1 MDHDTAEGGQQW
13 AHFVLPHKL
22 KQTERQAVAA
32 VKAAVC
38 SSAAHFPRVTEKK
51 KRERSFV
58 QKICYCMKFL
68 WKVKHVQAVCF
79 RFLSTSD
86 PQIERRH

>member
-1 MDHDTAEGGQQW
+1 MDHDTEEGGQQW

-22 KQTERQAVAA
+22 KQTERQAVTA

-51 KRERSFV
+51 KG
-58 QKICYCMKFL
+58 KKFCSKNML
-68 WKVKHVQAVCF
+68 LYEILVE
-79 RFLSTSD
+79 S
-86 PQIERRH
+86 